1 MEWLKT
7 RIRTRFKGYRTVVI
21 NTVLAVMPFLEMS
34 ELLDIIPNEY
44 LALYALCLALLNMG
58 LRKVTTTPMGKSL

>member
-21 NTVLAVMPFLEMS
+21 NTVLAVMPS
-34 ELLDIIPNEY
+34 
-44 LALYALCLALLNMG
+44 LYALCLALLNMG